1 MADASTEGQIVHDPR
16 VLGGKLVISG
26 TRISVQLIL
35 EKLRDGWTI
44 ETLLDDYPQLTRLQ
58 VVAALD
64 YAVNLLGTGI
74 AQ

>member
-1 MADASTEGQIVHDPR
+1 MADASISAHITSGHAI
-16 VLGGKLVISG
+16 LAGKPVIAG
-26 TRISVQLIL
+26 TRVSVQLVL

-64 YAVNLLGTGI
+64 YAANLLGTGI